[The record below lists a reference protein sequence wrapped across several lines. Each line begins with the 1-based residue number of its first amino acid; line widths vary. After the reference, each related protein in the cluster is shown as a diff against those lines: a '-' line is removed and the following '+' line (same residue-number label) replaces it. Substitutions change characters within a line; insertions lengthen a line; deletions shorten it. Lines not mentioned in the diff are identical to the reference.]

1 MANKNNDSKIELK
14 KKEIG
19 QRLRI
24 LRESKNLSQTQL
36 AREIQKFDCEI
47 VLDGENG
54 KQTISQLENGARK
67 INWELADAYCRIFDT
82 TLDYLYCRTNDRKPN
97 YASLKSTLGL
107 DDMTLHSLESIKKYK
122 NKANNNSEAYKYGYE
137 VTKRIEA
144 FNYLIQNA
152 CKEFVVNDSGEVN
165 FEKGLLD
172 NIYTYIFSGI
182 EIDEETI
189 LPYTETTVCKDEF
202 CVKEQRVKLK
212 QLILLEIQ
220 ENLINLRN
228 KEIGENKK

>member
-36 AREIQKFDCEI
+36 AREIQKFDCEL

-172 NIYTYIFSGI
+172 NIYTYIFFG
-182 EIDEETI
+182 
-189 LPYTETTVCKDEF
+189 YW
-202 CVKEQRVKLK
+202 
-212 QLILLEIQ
+212 
-220 ENLINLRN
+220 N
-228 KEIGENKK
+228 

>member
-1 MANKNNDSKIELK
+1 MTNKNDDSKIALK

-19 QRLRI
+19 QRLKT
-24 LRESKNLSQTQL
+24 LRESKNYSQSQL

-47 VLDGENG
+47 VLEGENG

-67 INWELADAYCRIFDT
+67 INWELADAYCEIFDT
-82 TLDYLYCRTNDRKPN
+82 TLDYLYCRSNDRKPN
-97 YASLKSTLGL
+97 YASLKLNLGL
-107 DDMTLHSLESIKKYK
+107 DDMTLHGLEAMKKYK
-122 NKANNNSEAYKYGYE
+122 NKANDDSETYQYGYE
-137 VTKRIEA
+137 VSKRIEA
-144 FNYLIQNA
+144 CNYLIQNA
-152 CKEFVVNDSGEVN
+152 CKEFAVNNSEEVK

-182 EIDEETI
+182 GIDEETI

-202 CVKEQRVKLK
+202 CIKEQRVKLK

-228 KEIGENKK
+228 KEIGESKK